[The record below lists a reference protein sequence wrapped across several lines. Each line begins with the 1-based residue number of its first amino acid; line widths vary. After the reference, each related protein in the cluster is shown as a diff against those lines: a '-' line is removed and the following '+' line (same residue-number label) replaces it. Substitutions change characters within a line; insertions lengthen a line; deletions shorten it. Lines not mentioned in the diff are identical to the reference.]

1 MIVFHGS
8 KNVIEKPEYGKG
20 RLHNDYGRG
29 FYCTVYEELAKEWAC
44 TENTSGFANRYEID
58 MSDMKVLNLSDS
70 AYHILHWLT
79 VLVSYRK
86 FDITAPVAKTGMEYL
101 KDNFQVDVEDYDIVR
116 GYRADDSYFSFAKAF
131 LNNTITLEQLARA
144 MKLGKLGEQIVL
156 KSKAAFEAVHF
167 TDSNQAECSVY
178 YSKRKQ
184 RDDNAREEYREIGNH
199 YDVNGIYLIDIVREG
214 IKDGDARLR

>member
-8 KNVIEKPEYGKG
+8 KNVIENPEYGKG
-20 RLHNDYGRG
+20 KLHNDYGRG

-44 TENTSGFANRYEID
+44 TENTSGFANCYEID
-58 MSDMKVLNLSDS
+58 ISAMKVLNLSDS

-79 VLVSYRK
+79 VLVSYRT
-86 FDITAPVAKTGMEYL
+86 FDITVPVAKTGMEYL
-101 KDNFQVDVEDYDIVR
+101 KNNFRIDIENYDIVR

-131 LNNTITLEQLARA
+131 LNNTITLEHLARA

-167 TDSNQAECSVY
+167 TGSNQAECSVY

-184 RDDNAREEYREIGNH
+184 RDDNARAEYREMGNH
-199 YDVNGIYLIDIVREG
+199 YDANGIYLIDIVREE